1 MSSDREIGYAAVAFG
16 FGLWSFF
23 KGFTRLRRK
32 RLIENTPTSTV
43 RGLAMGL
50 VELIGKAGKTRT
62 FTSPLTHTECV
73 FYRYTVERYESS
85 GRSGH
90 WVVIAKGDSNYCP
103 LWLDDGTGKVMVF
116 PQGAELIMPIDYQFE
131 TGFGKSLSN
140 NLVDFMQQ
148 NGLRYEGFFGSAS
161 LRFKEWFLVPEETI
175 CVLGTAQPTG
185 GQISDHKAQL
195 IQRLT
200 ALKGN
205 PQKMADVDTNK
216 DGSISVDE
224 WNQAASKVEQELLE
238 EELRLQASGDSVDVV
253 IGKGEAG
260 QVFIISDE
268 SQTQLIKSLSWQ
280 AFLGVCGG
288 AALSLAM
295 LAYLVYRLS
304 AWTRLEPA
312 P

>member
-1 MSSDREIGYAAVAFG
+1 MSNDRDIGYAAVGFG
-16 FGLWSFF
+16 FGIWSFF
-23 KGFTRLRRK
+23 WGFTRLRRK

-62 FTSPLTHTECV
+62 FISPLTQTDCV

-90 WVVIAKGDSNYCP
+90 WVTIAKGDSNYCP
-103 LWLDDGTGKVMVF
+103 FWLDDGTGKVMVF
-116 PQGAELIMPIDYQFE
+116 PQGAELIMPIDYQFQ
-131 TGFGKSLSN
+131 TGFGRSLPD
-140 NLVDFMQQ
+140 NLVDFMQH
-148 NGLRYEGFFGSAS
+148 NGLGYGGFFGSAS
-161 LRFKEWFLVPEETI
+161 LRFKEWFLVPEEAVCI
-175 CVLGTAQPTG
+175 LGTAKSTSTQS
-185 GQISDHKAQL
+185 SDHKAEL
-195 IQRLT
+195 VRRLDE
-200 ALKGN
+200 LKEN
-205 PQKMADVDTNK
+205 PQKMADVDANK
-216 DGSISVDE
+216 DGSISAEE
-224 WNQAASKVEQELLE
+224 WDQAVSKVEQKLLE
-238 EELRLQASGDSVDVV
+238 EQLKEQLKEPALGDSVNVI

-268 SQTQLIKSLSWQ
+268 SQTRLIKKLSWQ

-304 AWTRLEPA
+304 AWTRW
-312 P
+312 